1 MVISRVMRVLRK
13 NIRKIVSVITVSV
26 MLMQSTPAVFVRAA
40 TEDPT
45 VFGVGDVRLEPG
57 DTVPTVT
64 VHATSTIDNLDQI
77 CFDLLFTP
85 QNGVSTISASYC
97 ADIPG
102 DTKDADIVANDVVN
116 SLYMARFGTSMPT
129 VVPEDVSANS
139 SSPAGTYSFE
149 YWVTDTGSRTSS
161 HQTTNVTIVDPAPVS
176 YITSPMDGAYVHGT
190 VDITGW
196 IDDNADGVIN
206 GTSSYGPEH
215 YWLVVRNL
223 SGTTVAGP
231 GTVNVPPPGFPL
243 NGSNHDAV
251 LYTWSTA
258 TQPDGQY
265 TIIFASRDSEDNRSQ
280 DTVVS
285 VTVDNTLP
293 QTSFTSPADNDLSNM
308 PFQLVGNSTDN
319 FGVQTVTLEYSVSGA
334 DDWHSIATLNAN
346 GDADYDWTYTWTPPA
361 DGVYDVKAYA
371 TDLAGNTEHTA
382 YVTGLTY
389 DTTPPAVPT
398 GLRRIAPN
406 EGGRIYTCGSY
417 SKIQRMWPDWDDNT
431 EDDFN
436 HYEYTSFNAPYGAIG
451 LHQRVFTNSI
461 FQYNGTWMPQEGTY
475 GFAVRA
481 VDDAGNASA
490 WALGGTETLADS
502 CQITYDDT
510 PPSGT
515 IDAIKYAGG
524 TIEPTK
530 FMTNASMPTIVG
542 TATDDNAVGSVSLSV
557 NGHTYPATVS
567 GNSWEATVTDVIPE
581 GTNTMT
587 LTVSDQAGNTTT
599 VTKSIFI
606 DTHAPTAVYRQW
618 DGTQEV
624 TGTVPYVNDLARLSF
639 TAEYTDTRPSSGLY
653 WDSYVIFEAQD
664 DGSFN
669 FSQNGKRA
677 FCGWRRAP
685 NLVTLSG
692 SSVYSLTTPQP
703 FNNCVATLPDGEYYM
718 THQVY
723 DTATRQDIPSINQF
737 RDVLGLHFF
746 MDATP
751 PTIDEIPDQSF
762 TEGQSV
768 NLGLLDGLGV
778 YDNMGLADINIHV
791 SYTDPVG
798 MTHTRDY
805 SRDIHTIGTGGTLND
820 LYPLIVNTI
829 LGPFGVTVTTPVNF
843 ADHNAIVDTSIV
855 PEGSYTFTYYV
866 TDQAGNRSSTHEV
879 NITVTN
885 EPPVV
890 VLDGDTT
897 IDEGDT
903 ATFTGSFT
911 DPSSNFNTAFGGLLD
926 DHMMDDSP
934 WTASVDYGDGAGW
947 EILGTHMVPET
958 VESMSHTYD
967 NAGTYTVSL
976 RVCEFD
982 DTVMS
987 TWPLRVATAV
997 TGDGEC
1003 TTVSRQLTVNDVV
1016 PTVSITADP
1025 RLTVDEGTA
1034 VTLTA
1039 VGSGGNAPLTYAWS
1053 GDCSGNTTSVT
1064 MPTVA
1069 GTYTCDV
1076 TVTDADGDTA
1086 TDSATVTVNA
1096 SSDTGDVLGA
1106 THDPDGTT
1114 GDNGSA
1120 DTASQ
1125 SDNQG
1130 EVLGTTGR
1138 DLRPV
1143 VLLAVLALVLSAGY
1157 VVRRKRLS
1165 AEK

>member
-13 NIRKIVSVITVSV
+13 NIRKMLSIITVSV

-40 TEDPT
+40 TLEDPT
-45 VFGVGDVRLEPG
+45 VTEVTDIILRPR

-64 VHATSTIDNLDQI
+64 VDATSFIDNLDQI
-77 CFDLLFTP
+77 CFSLAFTP
-85 QNGVSTISASYC
+85 QNGGTMVTMPDRC
-97 ADIPG
+97 EDIPG
-102 DTKDADIVANDVVN
+102 DTKNADIVANDVVN

-149 YWVTDTGSRTSS
+149 YWVTDTGGRTSS

-176 YITSPMDGAYVHGT
+176 HITFPMDGAYVHGT

-196 IDDNADGVIN
+196 IDDNADEVI
-206 GTSSYGPEH
+206 GELER
-215 YWLVVRNL
+215 YWLMVRNSIDTADIVGL
-223 SGTTVAGP
+223 
-231 GTVNVPPPGFPL
+231 GTVTMPAPGFPL
-243 NGSNHDAV
+243 NDTV
-251 LYTWSTA
+251 LYSWDTTV
-258 TQPDGQY
+258 QPDGQY
-265 TIIFASRDSEDNRSQ
+265 IVRLDARDSENNKDDN
-280 DTVVS
+280 VS
-285 VTVDNTLP
+285 IDRVHVTVDNTLP

-417 SKIQRMWPDWDDNT
+417 SKIQKMTPTWDDNSKGA
-431 EDDFN
+431 DFN
-436 HYEYTSFNAPYGAIG
+436 HYEYTSFNPPNGRPGKRRVTLYDPY
-451 LHQRVFTNSI
+451 FDT
-461 FQYNGTWMPQEGTY
+461 GTWMPQEGTY

-481 VDDAGNASA
+481 VDNAGNASA

-510 PPSGT
+510 PPATVFRKPVAGT
-515 IDAIKYAGG
+515 ITNRAIKLRGR
-524 TIEPTK
+524 TK
-530 FMTNASMPTIVG
+530 DA
-542 TATDDNAVGSVSLSV
+542 NAVDRVYLYYSTVEDPTNWKPITSLDAAGVSVYKWKYDWSPPASDV
-557 NGHTYPATVS
+557 YNFKAYAVDMAGNEEHTAYVYGVMYDTTKPTVS
-567 GNSWEATVTDVIPE
+567 I
-581 GTNTMT
+581 NTPVDGEY
-587 LTVSDQAGNTTT
+587 LAGL
-599 VTKSIFI
+599 F
-606 DTHAPTAVYRQW
+606 H
-618 DGTQEV
+618 V
-624 TGTVPYVNDLARLSF
+624 TGTASDALSGIESIRVRFHDADDHTQLIQTCWADYDLV
-639 TAEYTDTRPSSGLY
+639 TDTYTLDVNG
-653 WDSYVIFEAQD
+653 V
-664 DGSFN
+664 GST
-669 FSQNGKRA
+669 
-677 FCGWRRAP
+677 CT
-685 NLVTLSG
+685 V
-692 SSVYSLTTPQP
+692 
-703 FNNCVATLPDGEYYM
+703 PDGQYK
-718 THQVY
+718 VVVR
-723 DTATRQDIPSINQF
+723 A
-737 RDVLGLHFF
+737 RDNAHNDRHPHLDRVAV
-746 MDATP
+746 DNTP

-866 TDQAGNRSSTHEV
+866 TDQARNRSSTHEV

-885 EPPVV
+885 ESPVV

-897 IDEGDT
+897 INEGDT

-926 DHMMDDSP
+926 DHMMDDFP

-958 VESMSHTYD
+958 VESMSHTYA

-997 TGDGEC
+997 TGEGEC

-1025 RLTVDEGTA
+1025 GLTVDEGTA

-1138 DLRPV
+1138 DLRLV

-1157 VVRRKRLS
+1157 VVRRERLS